1 MEVRVVRG
9 TVKSWSTDVGW
20 GVLVSPE
27 IPGEVFAHFMHIQGQ
42 DPGPWSL
49 EPGTSVIFECR
60 APGQDGF
67 DFAANWVREAD
78 REVQDDSR

>member
-1 MEVRVVRG
+1 MSAMEVGVVRG

-27 IPGEVFAHFMHIQGQ
+27 LPGEVFAHHIHLRWQ
-42 DPGPWSL
+42 DGFRSL
-49 EPGTSVIFECR
+49 EPGTPVVFEYR
-60 APGQDGF
+60 TPGQDGF

-78 REVQDDSR
+78 QEVEAG